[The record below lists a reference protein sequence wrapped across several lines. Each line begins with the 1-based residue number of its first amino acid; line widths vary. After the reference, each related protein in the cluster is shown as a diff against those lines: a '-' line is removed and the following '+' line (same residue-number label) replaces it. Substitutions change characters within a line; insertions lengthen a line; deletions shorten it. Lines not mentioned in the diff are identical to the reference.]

1 MKSLYKV
8 IKSTRVDLEEEVCI
22 SGSSSD
28 EMTHMELADEVNGEA
43 GSRENSLENAI
54 KYKLKLEKQARQTLA
69 DAKIQSEIM
78 INEARKEAEAITKES
93 KDEAD
98 NLRTSESQKGYNEGY
113 DKGYNESIQKYNMLI
128 EQANQIIDE
137 AENYK
142 KQSIESL
149 EQEII
154 QVVLASV
161 EKITR
166 KILDENDDIILGI
179 IKNAIETMTF
189 RDYLIVTVSKEDFE
203 IVEFAKNKI
212 LATYPGISKIE
223 IKVADNFKKGDV
235 EIESDSGSLNPSVSH
250 QIKKLIGEFS
260 KLIMSSDNIWLQT

>member
-1 MKSLYKV
+1 
-8 IKSTRVDLEEEVCI
+8 
-22 SGSSSD
+22 
-28 EMTHMELADEVNGEA
+28 
-43 GSRENSLENAI
+43 
-54 KYKLKLEKQARQTLA
+54 
-69 DAKIQSEIM
+69 
-78 INEARKEAEAITKES
+78 
-93 KDEAD
+93 
-98 NLRTSESQKGYNEGY
+98 
-113 DKGYNESIQKYNMLI
+113 MLI

-189 RDYLIVTVSKEDFE
+189 RDYLIITVSKEDFE
-203 IVEFAKNKI
+203 IVEFAKTK
-212 LATYPGISKIE
+212 
-223 IKVADNFKKGDV
+223 F
-235 EIESDSGSLNPSVSH
+235 
-250 QIKKLIGEFS
+250 
-260 KLIMSSDNIWLQT
+260 

>member
-8 IKSTRVDLEEEVCI
+8 IKSTSVDVDEEVCI
-22 SGSSSD
+22 SNSSD
-28 EMTHMELADEVNGEA
+28 DEIVNDKLSEEYGDDIN
-43 GSRENSLENAI
+43 SRENSLENVLKH
-54 KYKLKLEKQARQTLA
+54 KYQMEKKAKQILD
-69 DAKIQSEIM
+69 DAKIQVEVMISE
-78 INEARKEAEAITKES
+78 AKKES
-93 KDEAD
+93 ALILEKANIDVE
-98 NLRTSESQKGYNEGY
+98 NLKQTESRKAYQDSY
-113 DKGYNESIQKYNMLI
+113 DKGYKESIQKYSSLI
-128 EQANQIIDE
+128 EQANQIINE

-142 KQSIESL
+142 KRSIESL

-154 QVVLASV
+154 QLVLASV

-189 RDYLIVTVSKEDFE
+189 RDYLIITVSKTDFE

-223 IKVADNFKKGDV
+223 IKTADNFNKGDV

-250 QIKKLIGEFS
+250 QIKKIIAEFS
-260 KLIMSSDNIWLQT
+260 KLIISSDNL